1 MELAKGRVVYANAG
15 AAQLLGLALAASTD
29 GWITAHAK
37 QTKAILSIDRG
48 GTAPIS
54 IDVAVEVRIGGAGT
68 ASLGFLP
75 AVDSVVGGVV
85 TCNPA
90 IWSAS
95 GAWATYDPQIV
106 QVGIP
111 GGHQWRV
118 HARRTGGDGT
128 TSALI
133 TASILEE

>member
-1 MELAKGRVVYANAG
+1 MELAKGRVVFADTG
-15 AAQLLGLALAASTD
+15 AAQLLTVGLVASVD
-29 GWITAHAK
+29 GWITAHPK

-48 GTAPIS
+48 GTAPTT
-54 IDVAVEVRIGGAGT
+54 IDLAVEVRIGGAGT
-68 ASLGFLP
+68 ASMGFLP
-75 AVDSVVGGVV
+75 AVDSVIGGVV

-90 IWSAS
+90 IWSAA
-95 GAWATYDPQIV
+95 GAWATYDPQTV

-118 HARRTGGDGT
+118 HARRTGGDAT